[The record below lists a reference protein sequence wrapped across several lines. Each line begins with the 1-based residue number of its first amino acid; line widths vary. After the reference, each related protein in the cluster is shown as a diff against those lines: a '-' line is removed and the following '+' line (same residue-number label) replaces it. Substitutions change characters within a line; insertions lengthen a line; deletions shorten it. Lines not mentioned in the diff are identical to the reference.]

1 MKKELKIAKE
11 LLEKGEVVAVP
22 TETVYGLAANALDEV
37 AVQKIFQIK
46 GRPLFNPLIVHIKS
60 IESLQTVA
68 QNVPEVAL
76 KLAQLFWPGPLT
88 LVLEKKS
95 CIPDVVTAS
104 KNTVG
109 VRVPSH
115 PLIMELLNEL
125 DFPLAAPSANPFG
138 YISPTKAVHVQE
150 QLGNKIPYILDGGNC
165 ENGIESTIIGFENNQ
180 PILYRVGAIS
190 KETIENA
197 IGIIG
202 ERTTSKATPEAPG
215 MLSKHYS
222 PKTKFVVTSDV
233 NYELEKNEGKK
244 IGLLLFD
251 FELNKKNNSVIFLS
265 KNKNFNEA
273 AHNLYD
279 AMHQLDAMH
288 LDVIIA
294 QQLPAIDLGNS
305 INDRLFRAQE
315 TNFEFKL

>member
-37 AVQKIFQIK
+37 AVQKTFQIK